1 MCGFSQEGYIVYTK
15 FCSPFPWFGG
25 NQKATNL
32 IVILFNKRNTVHLQI
47 QTVKYPHLPSAIRP
61 VPHIEESPV
70 TKPPGNQTFSD
81 HNSYSDE
88 DHGEQEE
95 DNVDCSPK
103 LVASCSSSEPHLL
116 TQKDLNNLVR
126 DLKLTNKLIS

>member
-1 MCGFSQEGYIVYTK
+1 LLFCLTNIKQITSK
-15 FCSPFPWFGG
+15 FK
-25 NQKATNL
+25 QA
-32 IVILFNKRNTVHLQI
+32 
-47 QTVKYPHLPSAIRP
+47 VKYPHLLSAIRS

-70 TKPPGNQTFSD
+70 TKLPGNQTFSD
-81 HNSYSDE
+81 HNSYPDE

-95 DNVDCSPK
+95 DNIDCSPK

-126 DLKLTNKLIS
+126 DLKLSNKLNA